1 MTLPVPLAVDVA
13 EAVDW
18 AIEAGAIW
26 RAAHV
31 VSPIMRRNDF
41 MVFVRVGL
49 VVKAALDIR
58 RSLRF
63 G

>member
-1 MTLPVPLAVDVA
+1 MTLPVPLAAA

-31 VSPIMRRNDF
+31 VSPMMRRNDF
-41 MVFVRVGL
+41 MVFIKMGL
-49 VVKAALDIR
+49 VVKAVLDIE
-58 RSLRF
+58 RSLSF